1 MGPPKSE
8 ASEDVSD
15 LLHIQ
20 DVPEPTG
27 QTLHTGRVPNN
38 TASNRNEGAHDS
50 QKQFIAEAPQHSPS
64 SPYSPSLVDHVWQN
78 IFGGPSPDPS
88 TARFFSDIPEPVS
101 IDVVPGSSATSPET
115 TDVLSAAPPPTE
127 DNIQHNPLPFPQRA
141 TIPMSDCLHTSDWTQ
156 FESNAGTD
164 NSSEMSS
171 WVDVSGDES
180 YRSAGE
186 PSGWEDLRLSPWSE
200 GQGLSR
206 TAAETSQA
214 PRKSYGE
221 SQSPIMPESSR
232 VLLKQQNQ
240 FPIGTSTRLATNIDL
255 RPAPIEQQM
264 IRDTSWYR
272 VASMTIVSSTHNAN
286 REGFVCD
293 AGTPCKQ
300 CLKVLDSARSFFEPC
315 YRDPLSNVV
324 VARHGNGNFG
334 QRDVKFVDYFWTGD
348 IAQSK
353 SIEIRWNLPGG
364 RVVDLPLLRTT
375 CKTFSPRSNDTHHI
389 TWNIGDRIV
398 EVELPPYACDD
409 TAAVL
414 SEVEHFLDQG
424 NTAIINYIL
433 QDTKDATTSLTL
445 KEAMRYNSKHK
456 STVIDLALR
465 IRSASYCSQ
474 GWGSITGPENL
485 GINTVDFNE
494 FGECGYAAY
503 DRGKDVPLP
512 LSIDH
517 QFDVALLL
525 VIKKHQDE
533 LIKTLSGMIN
543 AKGQKPWYEIFLA
556 VFVMLSNLEYV
567 HAGSFTFYQAL
578 KQTKFQSSV
587 YSLTQEMIDEFTYSA
602 ENILYH
608 FCHILKGKLGFKM
621 ARENMSELKNREGLE
636 DESVA
641 YITTVLEL
649 LPKTR
654 TIIGDPA
661 PPAPGQLAPPD
672 GRWLTRLFD
681 RIKG

>member
-1 MGPPKSE
+1 MIPPPL
-8 ASEDVSD
+8 ED
-15 LLHIQ
+15 
-20 DVPEPTG
+20 DVPV
-27 QTLHTGRVPNN
+27 Q
-38 TASNRNEGAHDS
+38 HDPL
-50 QKQFIAEAPQHSPS
+50 QFLPRA
-64 SPYSPSLVDHVWQN
+64 
-78 IFGGPSPDPS
+78 
-88 TARFFSDIPEPVS
+88 
-101 IDVVPGSSATSPET
+101 
-115 TDVLSAAPPPTE
+115 AAP
-127 DNIQHNPLPFPQRA
+127 I
-141 TIPMSDCLHTSDWTQ
+141 SDFVHTSDWTQ
-156 FESNAGTD
+156 FEPTTDTD
-164 NSSEMSS
+164 NSSGMSS
-171 WVDVSGDES
+171 WVDVSNIEGD
-180 YRSAGE
+180 RSADE
-186 PSGWEDLRLSPWSE
+186 TSDWDDLRLSPWSE
-200 GQGLSR
+200 DQGPALT
-206 TAAETSQA
+206 TAEASQA
-214 PRKSYGE
+214 PQESYGE
-221 SQSPIMPESSR
+221 PQSYSMPKARQVILKSQRQAESPIAKSSAR
-232 VLLKQQNQ
+232 SV
-240 FPIGTSTRLATNIDL
+240 THIDL
-255 RPAPIEQQM
+255 RPAPVEQQGE
-264 IRDTSWYR
+264 ILSESTPIHRTSVIAAR
-272 VASMTIVSSTHNAN
+272 THSTSDQRHQLALLGVHDHPILH
-286 REGFVCD
+286 RQRQPQKVRGKTTVEQKAKAKEMRKCD

-315 YRDPLSNVV
+315 YRDSLENAV

-348 IAQSK
+348 TAQSK

-364 RVVDLPLLRTT
+364 RPVDLSLLKTT
-375 CKTFSPRSNDTHHI
+375 CKKFSPRSNDTHYI
-389 TWNIGDRIV
+389 TWNIGGRIV
-398 EVELPPYACDD
+398 EIELPPYACDD
-409 TAAVL
+409 TTAVM

-445 KEAMRYNSKHK
+445 KEAIRYNSKHK
-456 STVIDLALR
+456 STIIDLALR

-485 GINTVDFNE
+485 GINAVDFNE

-525 VIKKHQDE
+525 IIRKHQDE
-533 LIKTLSGMIN
+533 LLKMLSRMIN

-587 YSLTQEMIDEFTYSA
+587 YSLTQDMIDEFTYSA

-621 ARENMSELKNREGLE
+621 ARENMSELKTRQGLD

-649 LPKTR
+649 LLKSR
-654 TIIGDPA
+654 TIIEDPT
-661 PPAPGQLAPPD
+661 PPPPGQLAPPD